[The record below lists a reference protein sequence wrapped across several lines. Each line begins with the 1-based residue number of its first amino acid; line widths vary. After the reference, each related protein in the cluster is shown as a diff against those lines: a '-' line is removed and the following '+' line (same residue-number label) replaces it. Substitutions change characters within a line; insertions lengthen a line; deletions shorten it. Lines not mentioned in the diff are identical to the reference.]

1 MGISDRLSNI
11 RQLLPGPRQP
21 PLDHEERL
29 LRLYWNRAE
38 LKKELSRLQDE
49 RHRLLEQLRNQEGA
63 ADRAREQL
71 EVLEEYLGNPEVA
84 VHALVYFQ
92 LRALW
97 RAASAKLNRFA
108 QQLQR
113 QQADREQRRTLIE
126 FDQGRRRQ
134 LADFDRRIHDAR
146 SQADLLEAQLKLME
160 AKLAAMR
167 GFWNYFRRRRL
178 VEEIEAD
185 RAQWDVAVTQVT
197 DLSDDR
203 ADVEATTPPEFAGI
217 SIDGRRIVN
226 TAVIAYA
233 QQLVASLSTGG
244 LAMLAKET
252 TSKRLYDVRYG
263 GRDECA
269 RLMTLLRDALATL
282 KDENENLS
290 GLKERTDALRATASY
305 RSDADTVP
313 LTDSIGTLPAP
324 SAPVSGLETANRAGV
339 NVLVDDYW
347 DLYQS
352 LLQ

>member
-11 RQLLPGPRQP
+11 RQLLPGARAPEQ
-21 PLDHEERL
+21 DERL
-29 LRLYWNRAE
+29 LQLYWNRAE
-38 LKKELSRLQDE
+38 LKKELTRLQDE
-49 RHRLLEQLRNQEGA
+49 RHKLFEQIRNHESA

-71 EVLEEYLGNPEVA
+71 EVLEEYLGNPEIA

-97 RAASAKLNRFA
+97 RTASSKLLRFA
-108 QQLQR
+108 QQLQQ
-113 QQADREQRRTLIE
+113 QQADREQRRLLIE

-134 LADFDRRIHDAR
+134 LADFDRRIQDER
-146 SQADLLEAQLKLME
+146 SRVDMLEAQLKLAE
-160 AKLAAMR
+160 AKLGAMR

-178 VEEIEAD
+178 AVEIEAE
-185 RAQWDVAVTQVT
+185 RAEWDAAATQVT

-203 ADVEATTPPEFAGI
+203 ADVEATAPPEFSGI
-217 SIDGRRIVN
+217 SVDGRRVVN

-233 QQLVASLSTGG
+233 QQLVASLSQGG

-269 RLMTLLRDALATL
+269 RLMTLLRDALASL
-282 KDENENLS
+282 KDANENLG
-290 GLKERTDALRATASY
+290 GLKERTDALRAAASY

-313 LTDSIGTLPAP
+313 LTDSIGTLPVP

-347 DLYQS
+347 DVYQA